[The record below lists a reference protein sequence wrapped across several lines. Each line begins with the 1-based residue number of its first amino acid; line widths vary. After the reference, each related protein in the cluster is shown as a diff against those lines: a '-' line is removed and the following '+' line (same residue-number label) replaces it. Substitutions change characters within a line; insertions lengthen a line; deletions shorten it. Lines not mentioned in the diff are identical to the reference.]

1 MRTSQEVLFELRDKY
16 RRQWNDLI
24 KRESA
29 HVNGTLKIGQR
40 KHKVLYYHDY
50 VDPETNIQK
59 RKYLGDH
66 DTTLIRQLAQKSY
79 DQKLKRLLEK
89 RLHTLDRICRDFH
102 DEELENLYSSLSPQR
117 KKLITPAI
125 PSWETLVK
133 QWLEKPYPVEPPSF
147 PRPEIY
153 SKNGEHLRSKSEKIL
168 ADMFYDQ
175 NIPYK
180 YECPLWLEQTWYY
193 PDFTFLSPYTKKE
206 VYWEHL
212 GMMGEEEYASR
223 AIQKILFYDR
233 HGIYPG
239 ENLIL
244 TYETGATPLDF
255 RWAQRLIS
263 RYLIKTE

>member
-1 MRTSQEVLFELRDKY
+1 MRTSQEALFELRDEY
-16 RRQWNDLI
+16 RRQWNELI
-24 KRESA
+24 KREDA
-29 HVNGTLKIGQR
+29 NVNGTLKIGHR

-50 VDPETNIQK
+50 VDPETKAKK

-66 DTTLIRQLAQKSY
+66 DTPLIRQLAQKSY

-117 KKLITPAI
+117 QKLITPAI

-133 QWLEKPYPVEPPSF
+133 QWLENPYPVEPPSF

-153 SKNGEHLRSKSEKIL
+153 SKNGEQLRSKSEKIL

-212 GMMGEEEYASR
+212 GRMDEEEYASR

>member
-1 MRTSQEVLFELRDKY
+1 MRTTADVLFALRDFY
-16 RRQWNDLI
+16 REQWQKLMQKENP
-24 KRESA
+24 
-29 HVNGTLKIGQR
+29 HVNGYLKIEQR
-40 KHKVLYYHDY
+40 NNHFRYYHGFY
-50 VDPETNIQK
+50 DPTIKAQK
-59 RKYLGDH
+59 RIYLSRH

-89 RLHTLDRICRDFH
+89 RLRTLDRICRDFH

-117 KKLITPAI
+117 KKLITPSI
-125 PSWETLVK
+125 PSWEALVK
-133 QWLEKPYPVEPPSF
+133 QWIEKPYPVEPPSF

-153 SKNGEHLRSKSEKIL
+153 SKNGEQLRSKSEKIL